1 MQGPSKYFTLAQE
14 LGKKIQFELVKISS
28 LFSNQEKNP
37 VHQTGY
43 FKLEKIPK
51 IPVQIDKRL
60 ALKLGGLG

>member
-28 LFSNQEKNP
+28 LFSKEEKNP

-43 FKLEKIPK
+43 LKLENVKSY
-51 IPVQIDKRL
+51 
-60 ALKLGGLG
+60 